1 MGKKQSRYK
10 GYKPNTNSRGL
21 ASGAFS
27 TPVPKNQATT
37 MEADKD
43 FQKICERAT
52 KRIQELK
59 EAGGGVARDLDGNKR
74 SLPDEVKCTAR
85 QYRKFRNKYGL
96 AYEFGRA

>member
-1 MGKKQSRYK
+1 MAKRESRYP

-21 ASGAFS
+21 PSGMFS
-27 TPVPKNQATT
+27 TPNPKNQANVMTV
-37 MEADKD
+37 DDGFK
-43 FQKICERAT
+43 QICERAT
-52 KRIQELK
+52 QRIQELK
-59 EAGGGVARDLDGNKR
+59 EAGGGMVVDLDGNKR